1 MEAFISKGMYLGQ
14 CMRRN
19 LKVSKSMVLD
29 FRMWSVVDD
38 LADPYRVE
46 TEYEN
51 QRSIELRKQKKL
63 KR

>member
-29 FRMWSVVDD
+29 FRMWSIVDD
-38 LADPYRVE
+38 LADHYRVE
-46 TEYEN
+46 T
-51 QRSIELRKQKKL
+51 RVRKSKVN
-63 KR
+63 